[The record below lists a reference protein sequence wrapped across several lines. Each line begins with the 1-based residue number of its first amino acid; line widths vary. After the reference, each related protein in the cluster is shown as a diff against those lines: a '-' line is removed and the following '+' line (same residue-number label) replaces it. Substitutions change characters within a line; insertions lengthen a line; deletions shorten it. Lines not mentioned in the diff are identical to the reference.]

1 MDRYRARVIGD
12 WLTANRGE
20 TTQADFLEDLRRVTG
35 WAPHRPNYSRY
46 ENAKSEPEP
55 ETLERFVRYWSAKGL
70 PGPDFT
76 PPDPQPD
83 YAALTLAAITRQ
95 AEATEQLVGRIDAL
109 LASRDRDL
117 EELARTLATLL
128 ASPATRPAAGGSRAG
143 RPASSSP
150 DR

>member
-1 MDRYRARVIGD
+1 MDRNRARVIGD

-46 ENAKSEPEP
+46 ENGRSEPEP
-55 ETLERFVRYWSAKGL
+55 ETLERFVRYWAAKGR

-76 PPDPQPD
+76 PPEPDPD

-95 AEATEQLVGRIDAL
+95 ADAMERLADRIDAL

-128 ASPATRPAAGGSRAG
+128 ANPATRQGAGGSRGA
-143 RPASSSP
+143 AQSSSSP
-150 DR
+150 GQ